1 MIGYALKDKD
11 IINAPDFIVNAGGVI
26 DVYKNL
32 GHIPTDFHVANIIDG
47 IYDRTM
53 QCLLEA
59 KENDMPTNLVA
70 EMMAGKRLKQ

>member
-1 MIGYALKDKD
+1 M
-11 IINAPDFIVNAGGVI
+11 
-26 DVYKNL
+26 
-32 GHIPTDFHVANIIDG
+32 GHISTDFHVANIIDG